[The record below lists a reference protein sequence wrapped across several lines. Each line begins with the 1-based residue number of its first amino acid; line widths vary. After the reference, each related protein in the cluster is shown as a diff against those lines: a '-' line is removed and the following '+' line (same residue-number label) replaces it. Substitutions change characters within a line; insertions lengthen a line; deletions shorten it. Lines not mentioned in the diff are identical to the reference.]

1 MFNMRSILY
10 GWLIAGACSVAEADT
25 VLTDYLSPRADA
37 YLFFSNR
44 ETEKNVAPALW
55 KRIEKERKAVAS
67 ASHEEDDRGV
77 FFANFL
83 KRMQD
88 HDASVV
94 FNIYLFSLQKPSGV
108 IEGVAEFSG
117 NLAADFEALQK
128 QDPMLK
134 IEKSGR
140 YQIYRFEV
148 PGRLDIK
155 MILMN
160 ANTVHF
166 RIDLNCRNPLPFIP
180 LPARK
185 QHVEVEEID
194 FMKQMFV
201 FGCHAD
207 RIARLLPSRPEKTA
221 ELKKMLS
228 DVSVFTLTGRV
239 AEKNLHLIS
248 RINFSQKEKMKQVY
262 QAAEKTMRIVFSS
275 APLNMFFP
283 ELNIVQRTENLLQ
296 ISSALNLEKAWDA
309 MMLLPG
315 GTRNPVG
322 NNELVSPAH
331 DSGNKELLESSNNN
345 TLRKEKQE

>member
-1 MFNMRSILY
+1 MFNMRNILY
-10 GWLIAGACSVAEADT
+10 GCLIAGACSVAEADPA
-25 VLTDYLSPRADA
+25 VTDYLSPRADA

-44 ETEKNVAPALW
+44 ETEKNVAPGLW
-55 KRIEKERKAVAS
+55 KRIEKERKTVAS
-67 ASHEEDDRGV
+67 ASPEEDDSGD
-77 FFANFL
+77 FLANFL

-88 HDASVV
+88 RDASVV

-140 YQIYRFEV
+140 YLIYRFEV

-275 APLNMFFP
+275 APLNMFFS